1 MLTCPCCGS
10 ADIDM
15 ELKRCNAC
23 ETYLPD
29 GSFDVRPRYRSGR
42 SSMRAADGQ
51 RLRRWSDKRTESI
64 TGGGS

>member
-1 MLTCPCCGS
+1 
-10 ADIDM
+10 M